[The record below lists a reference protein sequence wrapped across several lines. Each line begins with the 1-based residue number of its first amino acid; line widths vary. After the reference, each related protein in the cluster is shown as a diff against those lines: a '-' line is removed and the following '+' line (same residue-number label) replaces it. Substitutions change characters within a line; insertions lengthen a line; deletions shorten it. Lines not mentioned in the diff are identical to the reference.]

1 LDEREL
7 LTDETEL
14 DEITKLELLLL
25 LERLLELFEELL
37 TWLEIEL
44 DLDEDDRDLER
55 RASSESL
62 TDWLAVIELNT
73 TALPDDV

>member
-1 LDEREL
+1 MDEWEL

-25 LERLLELFEELL
+25 LERLLELFDELL
-37 TWLEIEL
+37 TWLEIE
-44 DLDEDDRDLER
+44 LDEDDRDLER